1 MPRPERPVD
10 PTAGPVPALAAG
22 LRELRRGAGN
32 PGYRELAERAGYS
45 SAALA
50 NAAGGRQLPSLAVTL
65 AFVRACGGD
74 TAEWEQRWRR
84 TAAEAAR
91 LRAGM
96 TEGSDDTETTS
107 PYQGLAAYDIHD
119 APFFFGRRR
128 AVADLV
134 ATCREER
141 LVAVFGVSGSGKS
154 SVLRAGLVPALRGD
168 LPHGTDGP
176 RSSNGNLL
184 VPVVITPGSCPVDNL
199 RRAVD
204 RVPPDREVLLVV
216 DQFEEL
222 FTLCADPEERTRFVA
237 ALVARTRPPDETTR
251 VVIGVRADFYPHC
264 IQMRDLAPLLAR
276 ASVPVEVL
284 TEDELREVVIEPA
297 RRVGLSV
304 ERALVTRIVAD
315 AAGQPGA
322 MPLVS
327 HALLE
332 TWRQRRG
339 TVLAASGYEAAGGV
353 SGAIAQTAEAVYLT
367 FTPEER
373 TSFREIMLRLVMLGE
388 EGVRDTRRRV
398 DRDELDLPG
407 GAEILHELAGARLVV
422 LGRTTVEIAH
432 EAVIEAWP
440 RLRDWLVEDREML
453 RRTRRLTE
461 DSKIW
466 YAHDRDSGALYRGA
480 RLAVWDGRPVAHLNQ
495 LEREFL
501 ATSRERHAR
510 ETRAQRRRVRL
521 VLASLVVGITVTSLL
536 AALAL
541 RAAARA
547 DDERDRAVSY
557 QLVAN
562 AREQLQTDQ
571 ELALLLARAAYDTA
585 PIPEAAAMLRQ
596 AVTESRIL
604 ATLVTGQQQVFG
616 VAYRPD
622 GRQVAASG
630 ADGTVRVWTMRDR
643 DKPGTAP
650 RVLRGHAGY
659 VWSPVFSPDG
669 RHLAA
674 CGVDGLV
681 TVWDLAEEG
690 PPLVLRGHG
699 GVVSAVAF
707 SPDGRFVAGAGDDGT
722 VRLWDRTSGSPHPVR
737 SLPLGGGPVQA
748 VGFSPDG
755 GRLAAA
761 GAGPVMIWDLAG
773 TRPPTVLTGHE
784 NTVESIAFSADGRL
798 LASASADQT
807 VRIWPLAG
815 AEPPLILRADDGTVE
830 TVAFSPDGNRVASGH
845 SGSDTI
851 RVWNTTAGDGTDP
864 LLLHGHD
871 GPVWSVAFSQDGRRL
886 LSGSGD
892 GTLRF
897 WDPSYP
903 GDPRVLSAH
912 TGPAWD
918 VATSASG
925 DTIASGGADH
935 TVRVLRGA
943 HWRDPLVLTG
953 HGDEVLSVAV
963 NGDGQRV
970 ASASRDRTARVW
982 DTDTG
987 ALVAVLDGHTKA
999 VWSVAFSPDGRRV
1012 ATGGADGTV
1021 RIWDTNG
1028 TGTPVVLD
1036 DHDAAV
1042 RSVAFSPDGR
1052 QVASTSQDGTVRL
1065 WPVDVPGEPV
1075 VLGGNSGLVWSVAF
1089 APDGRTLATGGD
1101 DGDIRIWNRDGK
1113 GDPRLLQGHRG
1124 PVWSV
1129 AFHPDG
1135 EQIVSAGHDG
1145 TERIW
1150 HAATGQ
1156 ELISFRGHGAFVE
1169 QVRYSVDGTQLVTAH
1184 GDGTVRLTRCHAC
1197 GPIDEVRR
1205 IANTRATRP
1214 LSTEERRTYLHE
1226 PGTP

>member
-1 MPRPERPVD
+1 
-10 PTAGPVPALAAG
+10 LAAG

-32 PGYRELAERAGYS
+32 PGYRELAGRAGYS

-65 AFVRACGGD
+65 AFVRACDGD

-84 TAAEAAR
+84 AAAEAAR
-91 LRAGM
+91 LRDGV
-96 TEGSDDTETTS
+96 TEGAADTETAS
-107 PYQGLAAYDIHD
+107 PYQGLAAYDIED

-128 AVADLV
+128 TVAHLA

-154 SVLRAGLVPALRGD
+154 SILRAGLVPALCGD
-168 LPHGTDGP
+168 PPHDT

-184 VPVVITPGSCPVDNL
+184 VPVVVTPGACPVDNL
-199 RRAVD
+199 RRALD
-204 RVPPDREVLLVV
+204 RVPPGRDVLLVV

-222 FTLCADPEERTRFVA
+222 FTLCPDPEERTRFVA
-237 ALVARTRPPDETTR
+237 ALVARTETTR

-264 IQMRDLAPLLAR
+264 IEMRDLAPLLAR
-276 ASVPVEVL
+276 ASMPVEVL
-284 TEDELREVVIEPA
+284 TEDELREVVTEPA

-315 AAGQPGA
+315 TAGQPGA

-353 SGAIAQTAEAVYLT
+353 SGAIARTAEAVYLT

-388 EGVRDTRRRV
+388 EGVKDTRRRV

-440 RLRDWLVEDREML
+440 RLRDWLVEDREVL

-466 YAHDRDSGALYRGA
+466 SAHDRDSGALYRGA
-480 RLAVWDGRPVAHLNQ
+480 RLVAWDGQPVAHLNQ

-501 ATSRERHAR
+501 AASRERRAG
-510 ETRAQRRRVRL
+510 ESRAQRRRMRL
-521 VLASLVVGITVTSLL
+521 VLIGLVVGIAVTSLL
-536 AALAL
+536 AVLAL

-547 DDERDRAVSY
+547 DDERNRAVSY

-562 AREQLQTDQ
+562 AREQLQSDQ

-585 PIPEAAAMLRQ
+585 PIPEAAAMLRRT
-596 AVTESRIL
+596 VIESRSR

-616 VAYRPD
+616 VAYHPD

-630 ADGTVRVWTMRDR
+630 ADGTVRVWTMRDK
-643 DKPGTAP
+643 DKPDTAP
-650 RVLRGHAGY
+650 RVLRGHDGY
-659 VWSPVFSPDG
+659 VWSPVFSADG
-669 RHLAA
+669 RLLAA

-681 TVWDLAEEG
+681 TVWDLATDE

-699 GVVSAVAF
+699 GVVSTVAF

-722 VRLWDRTSGSPHPVR
+722 VRVWDRTSGSQDPVR
-737 SLPLGGGPVQA
+737 SLSLDGGPVQA

-755 GRLAAA
+755 ARLAAA
-761 GAGPVMIWDLAG
+761 GAGPVMLWDLAG
-773 TRPPTVLTGHE
+773 TAAPQVLTGHE
-784 NTVESIAFSADGRL
+784 NTVESIAFSSDGRL
-798 LASASADQT
+798 LASASSDQT
-807 VRIWPLAG
+807 VRVWPLG
-815 AEPPLILRADDGTVE
+815 GTEPPLILRADDGTVE
-830 TVAFSPDGNRVASGH
+830 TVAFSSDGSRVASGH

-851 RVWNTTAGDGTDP
+851 RVWNTTEGDGTDP

-871 GPVWSVAFSQDGRRL
+871 GPVWSVAFSPDGRRL

-903 GDPRVLSAH
+903 GDPRVLRGH
-912 TGPAWD
+912 TGPAWS
-918 VATSASG
+918 VATSATG
-925 DTIASGGADH
+925 NTVASGGADG
-935 TVRVLRGA
+935 TVRVWREA
-943 HWRDPLVLTG
+943 RWRDPLVLTG
-953 HGDEVLSVAV
+953 HGHEVVSVAV
-963 NGDGQRV
+963 SGDGRRV

-987 ALVAVLDGHTKA
+987 ALVTVLQGHTKS

-1012 ATGGADGTV
+1012 ATGGVDGTV
-1021 RIWDTNG
+1021 RIWDTDG
-1028 TGTPVVLD
+1028 TGTPVVLEG
-1036 DHDAAV
+1036 HEAAIQAI
-1042 RSVAFSPDGR
+1042 AFSPDGR
-1052 QVASTSQDGTVRL
+1052 QVASTSQDSTVRL
-1065 WPVDVPGEPV
+1065 WSVEVPGEPI
-1075 VLGGNSGLVWSVAF
+1075 VLQGSPGLVWSVGY

-1101 DGDIRIWNRDGK
+1101 DGTIRIWNSDGR
-1113 GDPRLLQGHRG
+1113 GNPRLVSGHRG

-1129 AFHPDG
+1129 AYHPDG
-1135 EQIVSAGHDG
+1135 QQLASAGHDG

-1150 HAATGQ
+1150 HTTTGQ
-1156 ELISFRGHGAFVE
+1156 ELIAFRGHGAFVE
-1169 QVRYSVDGTQLVTAH
+1169 QVTYTPDGAQLLTAH

-1205 IANTRATRP
+1205 IADTHATRP

-1226 PGTP
+1226 PGAP